1 MMSADLLTQHLREL
15 PYFRATLRAVE
26 ARIMGRQDLPAP
38 TLDVGS
44 GDGHFAQVTY
54 ERRIDVGLDPEPS
67 TMQEAQRRNA
77 YRMLT
82 RADGARMPFADGAFA
97 SAVSNSV
104 LEHIP
109 GVEEVLA
116 ELGRVL
122 QSGAPFVFTV
132 PNPGYRDELSVAS
145 LLKKFGLEGLGEAY
159 RTWFMRMSRTW
170 NLFDED
176 GWRSRLIE
184 AGFDVVETTRYFSPQ
199 ALHALEWGHY
209 FGGPT
214 LLSRWL
220 TGRWILAPTS
230 WNLSLTDRLVRRHFE
245 EPAEGEGTYSFFR
258 AVRR

>member
-1 MMSADLLTQHLREL
+1 MMGGDLLTQHLREL

-38 TLDVGS
+38 TLDIGS

-54 ERRIDVGLDPEPS
+54 DDPIDVGLDPEPS
-67 TMQEAQRRNA
+67 TMREARRRGA

-82 RADGARMPFADGAFA
+82 LADGASMPFADGVFA
-97 SAVSNSV
+97 SALSNSV

-109 GVEEVLA
+109 GVEAVLG

-122 QSGAPFVFTV
+122 RSGAPFVFTV
-132 PNPGYRDELSVAS
+132 PNPGYREELGIAS
-145 LLKKFGLEGLGEAY
+145 LLAKIGLDRLGEAY
-159 RTWFMRMSRTW
+159 REWFMRMSRTW
-170 NLFDED
+170 NLFDEQ
-176 GWRSRLIE
+176 GWRSRLDA
-184 AGFDVVETTRYFSPQ
+184 AGFDLLETYRYFSPQ
-199 ALHALEWGHY
+199 ALRALEWGHY

-220 TGRWILAPTS
+220 TGRWILAPTA
-230 WNLSLTDRLVRRHFE
+230 WNLELTDRIVRRYFE
-245 EPAEGEGTYSFFR
+245 ESTGEQGTYSFFR